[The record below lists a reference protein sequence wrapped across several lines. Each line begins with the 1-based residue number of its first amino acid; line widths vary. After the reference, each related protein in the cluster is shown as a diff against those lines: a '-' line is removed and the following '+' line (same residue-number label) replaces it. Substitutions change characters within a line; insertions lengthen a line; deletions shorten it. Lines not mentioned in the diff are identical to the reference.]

1 MAPLAPLSHGEANFF
16 CFESSKNRAEESKE
30 DSSLGN
36 RDGSQ
41 LKISFGHLD
50 EALESAC
57 EFAPR
62 ATKSRIAAR
71 CNHS

>member
-16 CFESSKNRAEESKE
+16 RFESSKNRAEESKE

-41 LKISFGHLD
+41 LKISLATSTGL
-50 EALESAC
+50 LELGL
-57 EFAPR
+57 
-62 ATKSRIAAR
+62 
-71 CNHS
+71 

>member
-16 CFESSKNRAEESKE
+16 CFESSKNRAEESIE
-30 DSSLGN
+30 DSSLGS

-41 LKISFGHLD
+41 LKISL
-50 EALESAC
+50 ATSTMCSSSAC

-62 ATKSRIAAR
+62 ATKYRIAAR
-71 CNHS
+71 WNHS

>member
-16 CFESSKNRAEESKE
+16 CFASSKNRAEESKE

-41 LKISFGHLD
+41 LQRFFGHRFFGHLD
-50 EALESAC
+50 D
-57 EFAPR
+57 AP
-62 ATKSRIAAR
+62 KLGP
-71 CNHS
+71 